1 MHYVSFLTDHF
12 SKKMMFR
19 TSHQLYA
26 RARYYWAYTH
36 QLDFLNTFLKSIG
49 QRTYLG
55 TLERPET
62 SALDGANPNLRGLFF
77 FWVLFWKFFWKK
89 SWKWITQNRPSSSEL
104 SLPRAFVRHLG
115 FVIALSVCWKIN
127 FSCASTGGAIQLYL
141 ALMSY
146 ISRISWHVAYLVSSI
161 SHTMS
166 HVLCFTC

>member
-77 FWVLFWKFFWKK
+77 FGYYSESFFEKRVENGSHKIDPAVLN
-89 SWKWITQNRPSSSEL
+89 SLCQEL
-104 SLPRAFVRHLG
+104 FVRHIEI
-115 FVIALSVCWKIN
+115 VIHSPFGLLD
-127 FSCASTGGAIQLYL
+127 FSCASTGGEIQLCL

-146 ISRISWHVAYLVSSI
+146 ISRISCHVTYLVSSI
-161 SHTMS
+161 LYTMS
-166 HVLCFTC
+166 HVLYFTC